1 MKTIRTIATFSAL
14 GCAAAT
20 AAQERP
26 NVLLIITDQ
35 QRWDM
40 VSALHESEFFS
51 TPNID
56 RLARR
61 GCCFD
66 NT

>member
-1 MKTIRTIATFSAL
+1 M
-14 GCAAAT
+14 GCAAVA

-40 VSALHESEFFS
+40 VSALHEREFFS

-56 RLARR
+56 RLVRR
-61 GCCFD
+61 
-66 NT
+66 